1 MKKIISILLALI
13 VTVSAAAIAVSA
25 DGLRVL
31 GDYTDDGKVTS
42 DDAIFLL
49 RSVLFPESYSLSAFG
64 DFDGSG
70 EVGSDD
76 AIFLLRHVLFPD
88 SYVLKTAAPYSEGL
102 EYMLD
107 DDGRAWITGPGSFEG
122 ADLNV
127 PPEIDG
133 YTVIG
138 VEYTAFRDAAVTSV
152 TLPAGVTTV
161 KGRAF
166 TGCGSLVAVYLPE
179 GIAALHTG
187 AFERCGSLPSA
198 VIPAG
203 VTSIE
208 GHLFENCISLASV
221 AIHSG
226 VTHIGDWAFSDCNS
240 LVTVT
245 VPDGVTY
252 INDCVFNSCDSL
264 KSVYLPA
271 GITGIGSWAF
281 DMCQELETIYFA
293 GTRAQWESIEKGY
306 QWDDYAGE
314 DVDGGYKV
322 VCADD

>member
-64 DFDGSG
+64 DFDGNG

-88 SYVLKTAAPYSEGL
+88 SYVLKTTAPYSEGL
-102 EYMLD
+102 EYYLD
-107 DDGRAWITGPGSFEG
+107 GVDAWITGPGSFEG

-138 VEYTAFRDAAVTSV
+138 VEYGAFRDAAVTSV
-152 TLPAGVTTV
+152 TLPAGVTAV
-161 KGRAF
+161 KGYAF
-166 TGCGSLVAVYLPE
+166 AYCGSLVAVYLPE
-179 GIAALHTG
+179 GIAVLEYD
-187 AFERCGSLPSA
+187 AFEGCYSLPSA

-208 GHLFENCISLASV
+208 DSLFGNCRSLVSV

-226 VTHIGDWAFSDCNS
+226 VTHIGEWAFSDCYS

-252 INDCVFNSCDSL
+252 INDCVFDSCDSL

>member
-64 DFDGSG
+64 DFDGNG

-88 SYVLKTAAPYSEGL
+88 SYVLKTTAPYSEGL
-102 EYMLD
+102 QYYLD
-107 DDGRAWITGPGSFEG
+107 GVDAWITGPGTFDGEE
-122 ADLNV
+122 LNI

-138 VEYTAFRDAAVTSV
+138 VDSGAFAEAAVTSV
-152 TLPAGVTTV
+152 TLPAGVTAV
-161 KGRAF
+161 YGSAF
-166 TGCGSLVAVYLPE
+166 TDCVSLVAVYLPE
-179 GIAALHTG
+179 GIAALDTG
-187 AFERCGSLPSA
+187 AFEWCDSLPSA

-203 VTSIE
+203 VTSI
-208 GHLFENCISLASV
+208 GDNLFGNCHSLASV

-226 VTHIGDWAFSDCNS
+226 VTHIGEWAFSGCDS

-252 INDCVFNSCDSL
+252 INDGVFDSCDSL

-271 GITGIGSWAF
+271 GITGIGGWAF
-281 DMCQELETIYFA
+281 DMCGVLETIYFA

-306 QWDDYAGE
+306 GWDDYAGE
-314 DVDGGYKV
+314 YVDGGYKV

>member
-64 DFDGSG
+64 DFDGNG

-88 SYVLKTAAPYSEGL
+88 SYVLKTTAPYSEGL
-102 EYMLD
+102 EYILN
-107 DDGRAWITGPGSFEG
+107 DGGMAWISGPGTFDGEE
-122 ADLNV
+122 LNI

-138 VEYTAFRDAAVTSV
+138 VDSGAFEYAAVTSV
-152 TLPAGVTTV
+152 TLPAGVTAV
-161 KGRAF
+161 KGGAF
-166 TGCGSLVAVYLPE
+166 ADCHSLVAVYLPE
-179 GIAALHTG
+179 GIAALHSS
-187 AFERCGSLPSA
+187 AFERCHSLPSA

-203 VTSIE
+203 VTSIADN
-208 GHLFENCISLASV
+208 LFENCNSLASV

-226 VTHIGDWAFSDCNS
+226 VTHIGNWAFRNCDS

-252 INDCVFNSCDSL
+252 INGGVFEDCDSL

-271 GITGIGSWAF
+271 GITGIGNWAF
-281 DMCQELETIYFA
+281 DLCEELETIYFA
-293 GTRAQWESIEKGY
+293 GTRAQWERMEKGY
-306 QWDDYAGE
+306 HWDAYAGE
-314 DVDGGYKV
+314 YVDGGYKV

>member
-64 DFDGSG
+64 DFDGNG

-88 SYVLKTAAPYSEGL
+88 SYVLKTTAPYSEGL
-102 EYMLD
+102 QYSLD
-107 DDGRAWITGPGSFEG
+107 NGYAWITGPGSFEG
-122 ADLNV
+122 TDLNV

-133 YTVIG
+133 HPVIG
-138 VEYTAFRDAAVTSV
+138 VVSHAFQDAAVTSV

-161 KGRAF
+161 KSHAF
-166 TGCGSLVAVYLPE
+166 TDCESLVAVYLPE
-179 GIAALHTG
+179 GIAVLDTS
-187 AFERCGSLPSA
+187 AFEGCGSLPSA

-208 GHLFENCISLASV
+208 NSLFDDCISLASV

-226 VTHIGDWAFSDCNS
+226 VTHIDNWAFSGCDS

-281 DMCQELETIYFA
+281 DLCRGLETIYFA
-293 GTRAQWESIEKGY
+293 GTRAQWERMEKGY
-306 QWDDYAGE
+306 RWDAYAGE
-314 DVDGGYKV
+314 YVDGGYKV

>member
-64 DFDGSG
+64 DFDGNG

-88 SYVLKTAAPYSEGL
+88 SYVLKTTAPYSEGL
-102 EYMLD
+102 EYYLD
-107 DDGRAWITGPGSFEG
+107 GVDAWITGPGTFDGEE
-122 ADLNV
+122 LNI

-138 VEYTAFRDAAVTSV
+138 VDSGAFEYAAVTSV

-161 KGRAF
+161 AGSAF
-166 TGCGSLVAVYLPE
+166 TGCESLVAVYLPE
-179 GIAALHTG
+179 GIAVLEYD
-187 AFERCGSLPSA
+187 AFEGCGSLPSA

-208 GHLFENCISLASV
+208 NSLFDDCISLASV

-226 VTHIGDWAFSDCNS
+226 VTHINNWAFSGCDS

-281 DMCQELETIYFA
+281 DMCQKLETIYFA
-293 GTRAQWESIEKGY
+293 GTRAQWERMEKGY
-306 QWDDYAGE
+306 RWDHYAG
-314 DVDGGYKV
+314 DYVAGGYKV

>member
-1 MKKIISILLALI
+1 MKRIISILLALI

-64 DFDGSG
+64 DFDGNG

-88 SYVLKTAAPYSEGL
+88 SYVLKTTAPYSEGL
-102 EYMLD
+102 EYSLN
-107 DDGRAWITGPGSFEG
+107 GGYAWITGPGSFEG
-122 ADLNV
+122 TDLNV
-127 PPEIDG
+127 PPDIDG

-138 VEYTAFRDAAVTSV
+138 VEYGAFEYAAVTSV
-152 TLPAGVTTV
+152 TLPAGVTAV
-161 KGRAF
+161 KGNAF
-166 TGCGSLVAVYLPE
+166 TDCESLVAVYLPE
-179 GIAALHTG
+179 GIAVLEYD
-187 AFERCGSLPSA
+187 AFERCHSLPSA

-208 GHLFENCISLASV
+208 GHLFENCKYLASV

-226 VTHIGDWAFSDCNS
+226 VTHIGEGAFCNCDS

-245 VPDGVTY
+245 VPDRVTEINKGVFE
-252 INDCVFNSCDSL
+252 DCDSL

-281 DMCQELETIYFA
+281 NLCEELETIYFA

-306 QWDDYAGE
+306 HWDAYAGE
-314 DVDGGYKV
+314 YVDGGYKV

>member
-64 DFDGSG
+64 DFDGNG
-70 EVGSDD
+70 EIGSDD

-88 SYVLKTAAPYSEGL
+88 SYVLKTTAPYSEGL
-102 EYMLD
+102 QYSLD
-107 DDGRAWITGPGSFEG
+107 NGYAWITGPGTFDGEE
-122 ADLNV
+122 LNI

-133 YTVIG
+133 YTVICVDSG
-138 VEYTAFRDAAVTSV
+138 AFEDTAVTSV
-152 TLPAGVTTV
+152 TLPAGVTAV
-161 KGRAF
+161 AGSAF
-166 TGCGSLVAVYLPE
+166 IGCESLVAVYLPE
-179 GIAALHTG
+179 GIAALESG
-187 AFERCGSLPSA
+187 AFEWCDSLPSA

-203 VTSIE
+203 VTSI
-208 GHLFENCISLASV
+208 GDNLFGNCHSLASV

-226 VTHIGDWAFSDCNS
+226 VTHIGEWAFSGCDS

-252 INDCVFNSCDSL
+252 INDGVFDSCDSL

-271 GITGIGSWAF
+271 GITGIGGWAF
-281 DMCQELETIYFA
+281 DLCGVLETIYFA
-293 GTRAQWESIEKGY
+293 GTRAQWERMEKGY
-306 QWDDYAGE
+306 HWDDYAGE
-314 DVDGGYKV
+314 YVDGGYKV

>member
-13 VTVSAAAIAVSA
+13 VTASAAAIAVSA

-64 DFDGSG
+64 DFDGNG

-88 SYVLKTAAPYSEGL
+88 SYVLKTTAPYSEGL
-102 EYMLD
+102 EYYLD
-107 DDGRAWITGPGSFEG
+107 GGYAWITGPGSFEG

-133 YTVIG
+133 HTVIG
-138 VEYTAFRDAAVTSV
+138 VDFGAFEDAAVTSV

-161 KGRAF
+161 KDSAF
-166 TGCGSLVAVYLPE
+166 ADCESLVAVYLPE
-179 GIAALHTG
+179 GIAVLDTE
-187 AFERCGSLPSA
+187 AFERCSSLPSA

-208 GHLFENCISLASV
+208 DCLFADCRSLASV

-226 VTHIGDWAFSDCNS
+226 VTHIGEWAFNDCDS

-252 INDCVFNSCDSL
+252 INDCVFYCCDSL

-281 DMCQELETIYFA
+281 NACGELETIYFA

-306 QWDDYAGE
+306 CWDAWTGE
-314 DVDGGYKV
+314 YVDGGYKV

>member
-13 VTVSAAAIAVSA
+13 VTASAAAIAVSA

-64 DFDGSG
+64 DFDGNG

-88 SYVLKTAAPYSEGL
+88 SYVLKTTAPYSEGL
-102 EYMLD
+102 EYYLD
-107 DDGRAWITGPGSFEG
+107 GVDAWITGPGTFDGEE
-122 ADLNV
+122 LNI

-133 YTVIG
+133 YTVVG
-138 VEYTAFRDAAVTSV
+138 VDSDAFQDAAVTSV
-152 TLPAGVTTV
+152 TLPAGVTAV
-161 KGRAF
+161 YGSAF
-166 TGCGSLVAVYLPE
+166 IGCESLVAVYLPE
-179 GIAALHTG
+179 GIAVLECE
-187 AFERCGSLPSA
+187 AFEGCLSLPSA

-208 GHLFENCISLASV
+208 DNLFGNCYSLASV

-226 VTHIGDWAFSDCNS
+226 VTHIGDWAFSNCDS
-240 LVTVT
+240 LVTAT

-252 INDCVFNSCDSL
+252 INDGVFNSCDSL

-271 GITGIGSWAF
+271 GITCIGGWAF
-281 DMCQELETIYFA
+281 DMCEELETIYFA

-306 QWDDYAGE
+306 QWDNYAGYHIA
-314 DVDGGYKV
+314 DGYNV